1 MSPACPRCGRVAT
14 PGAGPFCPYCG
25 HYLAALE
32 WIAEPPRPEH
42 PVAPP
47 VPRMPY
53 TGPPRYRRR
62 PRGGYPVGPWVRPPR
77 PEQPDRVFAA
87 RSVAGT
93 VVPLLWATAAVAFAA
108 AAAEAWRYVLLLAS
122 RSDALAAPVVAAS
135 DALVLSAGTIAPI
148 LTVLAGSLVVLWTV
162 RATRA
167 AAETAGVAPS
177 RRTRDVVVGWLV
189 PGVNLAV
196 PGSVFAEIEHSAL
209 GLPATARPRPSRLVR
224 LWWALW
230 AAGVLLAVVVALW
243 GLRGSVQARADG
255 VVLHALL
262 DLLAAVTAA
271 TTAVLITHLTRLLGP
286 ARTDR
291 REILVGV
298 IPPALTPAGR

>member
-1 MSPACPRCGRVAT
+1 
-14 PGAGPFCPYCG
+14 
-25 HYLAALE
+25 
-32 WIAEPPRPEH
+32 
-42 PVAPP
+42 
-47 VPRMPY
+47 
-53 TGPPRYRRR
+53 
-62 PRGGYPVGPWVRPPR
+62 
-77 PEQPDRVFAA
+77 
-87 RSVAGT
+87 
-93 VVPLLWATAAVAFAA
+93 VPLLWATAAVAFVA
-108 AAAEAWRYVLLLAS
+108 AAAEVWRYTLLLAS

-148 LTVLAGSLVVLWTV
+148 LTVFAGSLVVLWTV

-167 AAETAGVAPS
+167 AAENAGVVPS
-177 RRTRDVVVGWLV
+177 RRTRDVVAGWLV

-224 LWWALW
+224 LWWVLW

-243 GLRGSVQARADG
+243 ALRGSVQARADG

-271 TTAVLITHLTRLLGP
+271 TTAVLITHLTRLLAP

-291 REILVGV
+291 REILVRVGA
-298 IPPALTPAGR
+298 PAPAGR